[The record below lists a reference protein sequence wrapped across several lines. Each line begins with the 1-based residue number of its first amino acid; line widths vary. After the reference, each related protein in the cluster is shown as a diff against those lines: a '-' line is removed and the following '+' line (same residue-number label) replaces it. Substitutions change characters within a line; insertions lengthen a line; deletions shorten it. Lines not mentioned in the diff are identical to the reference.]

1 MTKSANGIF
10 EYEKQWQIFK
20 GNEYMSNILSRM
32 KPKVSSQCPRSYLDF
47 QKMPKNHLS
56 SLTKEH
62 ERLLQNSILQK
73 KLDNI
78 SKRQV
83 PKMYFLTDKYRAQN
97 IMKHKKSYR
106 QTVEENNRYLENK
119 HLFQRIGESK
129 SFFSKGKIFY
139 PICQKKAKFGK
150 SASMTCLNFKP
161 STSVSLFDKSENSEQ
176 KSPTELPVFNYLD
189 TFNYLDLNEELI
201 DSNKKFLQIYNKKH
215 YINNF
220 GLVYIKIIYLY
231 SRLIIA
237 IEPFSS
243 FGNNTF
249 LIIVNGDNNLSA
261 FNKAFDKIPSIIK
274 SLYFDTENFMF
285 KKNIPKLSYITHT
298 LLREKFH
305 LMEIDQDYTFY

>member
-1 MTKSANGIF
+1 MTKSENGIF

-20 GNEYMSNILSRM
+20 GNEYMSNLLSRM

-78 SKRQV
+78 SKRQIS
-83 PKMYFLTDKYRAQN
+83 KMYFLTDKYRAQN

-119 HLFQRIGESK
+119 HLFQRILDSK
-129 SFFSKGKIFY
+129 SFFSRGKTFY
-139 PICQKKAKFGK
+139 PICQNKTKLGK
-150 SASMTCLNFKP
+150 SASTTCLNYKP

-176 KSPTELPVFNYLD
+176 KNPIELPVFNYLD

-201 DSNKKFLQIYNKKH
+201 DSNKKYLQIYNKKH

-220 GLVYIKIIYLY
+220 GLVYIKLIYLY

-261 FNKAFDKIPSIIK
+261 FNKVFNKIPYIIK
-274 SLYFDTENFMF
+274 SLYFDKENFMF
-285 KKNIPKLSYITHT
+285 KKNVPKLNYITHT

-305 LMEIDQDYTFY
+305 LMEIDKDYTFY